1 MGYPARRPS
10 EVTLGEHFSA
20 RSGRVMLGV
29 DSAQQHIFWCRCV
42 VHSCTLHTIA
52 LVRLVRLCPQ
62 RVQWTAAC
70 QPARIPEVLW
80 EKRRCPRPVRVHF
93 FGFYRAVRV
102 QFAST
107 SVSPSAPQVTV
118 HKGHAGVRECYTRLF
133 RMPRGGWRG
142 VRRGCRTKQYK
153 VRRGCRTKQYKVRS
167 LHLDAVYGPQT
178 MRCIEVL
185 RLAFQRVADRS
196 HLLPRR
202 AVRCVPL
209 QGFCAPRVGA
219 QTARC
224 VQRKL
229 AEGGLSR
236 LRHTPTR
243 GALQHTEQSRVTLMR
258 TVLHSPVDMHRASEA
273 HPDQLRPAEVG
284 GDDGFVWAA
293 VTPRRDGGAAHLT
306 HTGLGADTKHAADA
320 PLAAGALLVT
330 QTG

>member
-1 MGYPARRPS
+1 
-10 EVTLGEHFSA
+10 
-20 RSGRVMLGV
+20 
-29 DSAQQHIFWCRCV
+29 
-42 VHSCTLHTIA
+42 
-52 LVRLVRLCPQ
+52 
-62 RVQWTAAC
+62 
-70 QPARIPEVLW
+70 
-80 EKRRCPRPVRVHF
+80 
-93 FGFYRAVRV
+93 
-102 QFAST
+102 
-107 SVSPSAPQVTV
+107 
-118 HKGHAGVRECYTRLF
+118 
-133 RMPRGGWRG
+133 MPRGGWRG

-258 TVLHSPVDMHRASEA
+258 TVLHSPVDMVRLNSRQCPHCHPNRRHCAASGKYEARCRRAA
-273 HPDQLRPAEVG
+273 G
-284 GDDGFVWAA
+284 GRRAA
-293 VTPRRDGGAAHLT
+293 RYSDWITVT
-306 HTGLGADTKHAADA
+306 
-320 PLAAGALLVT
+320 AAGAYVAAAGAYVAAAGAYLPPPLAQERCHFAET
-330 QTG
+330 FQDPGIL